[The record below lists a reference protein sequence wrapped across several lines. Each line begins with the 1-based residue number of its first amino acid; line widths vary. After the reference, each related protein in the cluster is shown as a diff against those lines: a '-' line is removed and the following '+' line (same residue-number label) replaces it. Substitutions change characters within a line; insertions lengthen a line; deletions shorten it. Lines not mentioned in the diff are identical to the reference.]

1 MDTERLLRLL
11 KENRS
16 SFLVI
21 GASAFPAY
29 GYARATLDIDI
40 FIRPDLRNVRRTMKA
55 LEQFGY
61 DLMDLSPEDFL
72 KNKILIR
79 QYTVEAD
86 FHPFVKGVRF
96 ESVWKN
102 RIRAKFGNIEV
113 YFPSLDDMI
122 KMKRAAGR
130 AKDRE
135 DLKYLQKLRE
145 KASQPKSPK
154 KARP

>member
-1 MDTERLLRLL
+1 MDTERLVRLL

-16 SFLVI
+16 TFLII
-21 GASAFPAY
+21 GASAFPVY

-40 FIRPDLRNVRRTMKA
+40 FIRPDIRNVRRTMKA

-86 FHPFVKGVRF
+86 FHPFVKGARF
-96 ESVWKN
+96 EAVWKN
-102 RIRAKFGNIEV
+102 RIKAKFGNTEV

-135 DLKYLQKLRE
+135 DLKYLLKLRK
-145 KASQPKSPK
+145 KASLLKSRQ
-154 KARP
+154 KA